1 MTAADSNPGT
11 EDAPF
16 KTIQRAAEIVTPRQR
31 VLIKSGVYREC
42 VSPRR
47 GGSGPDGMVCFAAAP
62 GADAV
67 IRGSEILKGPWQLTG
82 PGKISVNVWMADL
95 TDEFFVEDHPFA
107 MENTTGEEFDIMRW
121 ARHVRGKVLHTLRRA
136 MIFQDGRR
144 LTQLATFDD
153 VPRVPGSFWIDT
165 TARRLHVNPFDRR
178 DPEGVTFE
186 ATTRQ
191 YLFNPLETGLGFI
204 KIEGLIFEHAGNGFV
219 RSGNSAVNTWSGHH
233 WIIESNTVRHINAVG
248 IEIGAWIDEGA
259 ERDPREELEQRTGDH
274 IVRRNHVHDCGT
286 GRIQGT
292 VVARGL
298 IADNH
303 IHNCGWQEA
312 EPYWEVAGIK
322 ILYTLDTLVQS
333 NRIHDCYAGS
343 AIWIDFM
350 NRNTRVCRNLLHD
363 VSAFTGAVFFE
374 ASNALNM
381 VDHNVVYRVRGSGLY
396 QHDCDQLVIAHNLVA
411 DCSLA
416 GIRMLKN
423 KDRDRVG
430 FCKNNRVVNNV
441 VTRCKVPLEYFDIEN
456 NSDQNVFSGIGDEF
470 DFESWKQ
477 TGLDPGS
484 CVLDLEVTFDE
495 DDRGMSWSGAD
506 FEPIPVDEV
515 LNCDYFGRRHAGGK
529 MPIGPFMEG
538 WSSIP
543 RRLSF

>member
-1 MTAADSNPGT
+1 
-11 EDAPF
+11 
-16 KTIQRAAEIVTPRQR
+16 
-31 VLIKSGVYREC
+31 
-42 VSPRR
+42 
-47 GGSGPDGMVCFAAAP
+47 
-62 GADAV
+62 
-67 IRGSEILKGPWQLTG
+67 
-82 PGKISVNVWMADL
+82 
-95 TDEFFVEDHPFA
+95 
-107 MENTTGEEFDIMRW
+107 
-121 ARHVRGKVLHTLRRA
+121 
-136 MIFQDGRR
+136 
-144 LTQLATFDD
+144 
-153 VPRVPGSFWIDT
+153 
-165 TARRLHVNPFDRR
+165 
-178 DPEGVTFE
+178 
-186 ATTRQ
+186 
-191 YLFNPLETGLGFI
+191 
-204 KIEGLIFEHAGNGFV
+204 
-219 RSGNSAVNTWSGHH
+219 
-233 WIIESNTVRHINAVG
+233 
-248 IEIGAWIDEGA
+248 
-259 ERDPREELEQRTGDH
+259 
-274 IVRRNHVHDCGT
+274 
-286 GRIQGT
+286 
-292 VVARGL
+292 
-298 IADNH
+298 
-303 IHNCGWQEA
+303 
-312 EPYWEVAGIK
+312 
-322 ILYTLDTLVQS
+322 
-333 NRIHDCYAGS
+333 
-343 AIWIDFM
+343 M

-441 VTRCKVPLEYFDIEN
+441 VTRCRVPLEYFDIEN

-484 CVLDLEVTFDE
+484 CALDLEVTFDE